1 MNKAIGKDNLI
12 MLYLIYKIK
21 RGDKY
26 ENIKINRPRARNVNI
41 DIK

>member
-1 MNKAIGKDNLI
+1 MNKGDDKDSLV

-21 RGDKY
+21 KGDKY

-41 DIK
+41 DIE